1 MAARVLSL
9 AAMMF
14 MALAAQAGAQTRE
27 VEVEIYYDRY
37 GREVLVDVYTG
48 EVVAVREP
56 RGSIRD
62 YRVERQ
68 RERWSDEP
76 RGGEFPDETRREQ
89 RMEELGRGRYDERAP
104 QYEEY
109 PDEPEY
115 DYGFEGEEAWPA
127 QPQAQ
132 QPWRDAPT
140 PSDRID
146 RTPLQQPSIAAVPEA
161 VPNRAEQDAG
171 ISPPSDVIIE
181 QVPPTTALPDVRQ
194 QPELGAIGATDD
206 VAKIQ
211 ILLDRLGASPGVI
224 DGRIGDN
231 VNKAIAA
238 YRDLTGGA
246 MRSYDAEWIEAQLQA
261 TGGDAFT
268 SYEISPVD
276 VAGRFVASVPTD
288 YGEKAQMEHLSF
300 TSVPEM
306 LAERFHMDERYLR
319 ALNPG
324 VSFDRPGTI
333 IRVAN
338 VPRVARNAK
347 VARIIADKSRRQVR
361 TYDSGGKLL
370 AVYPSTIGSAA
381 TPSPTG
387 THTVERVA
395 IDPEYTYNPKVNFTQ
410 GTNTKVLRIPP
421 GPNGPVGTVWIGL
434 SKPTYGIHGTPDPSK
449 IGKTESNG
457 CIRLTNWDAQELA
470 KMVQVGA
477 SVEFVE

>member
-1 MAARVLSL
+1 MAARVLPF
-9 AAMMF
+9 AAMML
-14 MALAAQAGAQTRE
+14 MALAVHAGAQTRE
-27 VEVEIYYDRY
+27 IEVEVYYDRY

-56 RGSIRD
+56 QGSIRD
-62 YRVERQ
+62 YRVERP
-68 RERWSDEP
+68 RERWIEEP
-76 RGGEFPDETRREQ
+76 RGGYRDRSRRER
-89 RMEELGRGRYDERAP
+89 RMEELGRGRYDEAFP
-104 QYEEY
+104 EYEEY
-109 PDEPEY
+109 PAEPEY
-115 DYGFEGEEAWPA
+115 DYGYRNDEVWPPE
-127 QPQAQ
+127 PQAQ

-140 PSDRID
+140 PSDRIE
-146 RTPLQQPSIAAVPEA
+146 RAPLEQPSIAAVPEVLPERTA
-161 VPNRAEQDAG
+161 PDAG
-171 ISPPSDVIIE
+171 TNAPSEVIIE

-194 QPELGAIGATDD
+194 QPEIGAVGATEE

-211 ILLDRLGASPGVI
+211 ILLDRVGASPGVI

-246 MRSYDAEWIEAQLQA
+246 LRSYDTEWIEKQLQA

-268 SYEISPVD
+268 TYEISPVD

-300 TSVPEM
+300 TSVAEM

-338 VPRVARNAK
+338 VPRAARNAK
-347 VARIIADKSRRQVR
+347 VTRIIADKGRRQVR
-361 TYDSGGKLL
+361 TYDSAGKLL

-410 GTNTKVLRIPP
+410 GNNTKVLRIPP

-477 SVEFVE
+477 TVEFVE